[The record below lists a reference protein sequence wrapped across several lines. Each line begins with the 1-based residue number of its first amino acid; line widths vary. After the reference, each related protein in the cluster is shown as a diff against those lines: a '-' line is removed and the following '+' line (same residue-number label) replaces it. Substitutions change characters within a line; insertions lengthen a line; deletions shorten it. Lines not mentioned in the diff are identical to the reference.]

1 MKNIKNI
8 LLNKLKYNVFF
19 PKKNDC
25 DKKKKKKAYFCG
37 L

>member
-19 PKKNDC
+19 AEKKDC
-25 DKKKKKKAYFCG
+25 DMLFKKKAYFCS

>member
-8 LLNKLKYNVFF
+8 LLNKLKYNVFL

-25 DKKKKKKAYFCG
+25 DMLFKKKAYFCG